1 MAGIGDTVPSRRGV
15 LRGIAAGSSA
25 LAFEGAMRAATAQG
39 ADTIRIG
46 ALNVYT
52 KGYGIFGEAAYKG
65 MMLYLDEK
73 GGAIAGRKVE
83 IIREDDEFNPQVGLQ
98 KLRKLVESD
107 KVHAIMGPLGSHV
120 AVAMVDYL
128 RANGTPWIITGAGAT
143 DLTKRRLPNMFRPTV
158 SNWQVAYAMG
168 EWAAQ
173 NLPKDAAIVAS
184 DFITGHDIADSF
196 KESYIKGGGK
206 IVKEIYPPMTATDFS
221 AYVAD
226 LRSVAPGLTYCFFG
240 GTDAARFV
248 KQFDQFGLKGKST
261 LVGFQSVLDTD
272 TFSGQGKSAIGG
284 ISSGIYS
291 ELLDTPENKEFVA
304 RFKAKYK
311 AAPGIFEET
320 GYSAMRFVDEA
331 TKAVGG
337 KIEDR
342 DAFSAALAK
351 VKFVAPRGPLS
362 FDPVTHQTIQN
373 IYIRRAKE
381 ENGAI
386 VNEVIGV
393 VKQMGDYPGNKA

>member
-1 MAGIGDTVPSRRGV
+1 MTGIINARSRRAV
-15 LRGIAAGSSA
+15 LRGAAAASGA
-25 LAFEGAMRAATAQG
+25 LALEGAFRAAIAQG

-52 KGYGIFGEAAYKG
+52 KGYGVFGEAAWKG
-65 MMLYLDEK
+65 MTLYLDEN
-73 GGAIAGRKVE
+73 GGKVAGRKVE
-83 IIREDDEFNPQVGLQ
+83 MLREDDEFNPQVGLQ

-128 RANGTPWIITGAGAT
+128 RASGTPWIITGAGAT
-143 DLTKRRLPNMFRPTV
+143 DLTGRKLPNMFRPTV

-168 EWAAQ
+168 EWAAK

-196 KESYIKGGGK
+196 KDSYVKGGGK
-206 IVKEIYPPMTATDFS
+206 IVKEIYPPITATDFS
-221 AYVAD
+221 AYVSD
-226 LRSVAPGLTYCFFG
+226 LRAASPGLTYCFFG

-261 LVGFQSVLDTD
+261 LVGFQSVFDTD
-272 TFSGQGKSAIGG
+272 TFGGQGKSAIGG

-291 ELLDTPENKEFVA
+291 ELLDTPESKEFVA

-311 AAPGIFEET
+311 ATPGIFEET
-320 GYSAMRFVDEA
+320 GYSAMRVLDEA
-331 TKAVGG
+331 AKAVGG
-337 KIEDR
+337 KVEDR
-342 DAFSAALAK
+342 EALSAAMVK

-362 FDPVTHQTIQN
+362 FDPVTHQAIQN
-373 IYIRRAKE
+373 IYIRRAKDM
-381 ENGAI
+381 NGEI
-386 VNEVIGV
+386 VNEVIDTV
-393 VKQMGDYPGNKA
+393 REMGEYPGNKA